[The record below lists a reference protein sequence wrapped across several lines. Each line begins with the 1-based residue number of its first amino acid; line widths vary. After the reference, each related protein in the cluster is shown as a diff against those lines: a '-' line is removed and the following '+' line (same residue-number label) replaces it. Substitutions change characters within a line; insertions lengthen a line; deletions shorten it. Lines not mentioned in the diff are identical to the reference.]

1 MGKNIFLSTKEL
13 IEMEDVFEPTP
24 LDIWKKRDEWIDK
37 ELQDAEVGSYLVSE
51 HSTALFFD
59 MRRAYCA
66 GAWISVVVMAIAV
79 MDSHF
84 RETESGDNKI
94 GTAKLLQEFYQS
106 AEIEELRK
114 LRNRYVHMNLDQPF
128 LEMDTW
134 FKNQNQLEEAATNA
148 MLITIKAFFLNP
160 GT

>member
-1 MGKNIFLSTKEL
+1 MNDTDK
-13 IEMEDVFEPTP
+13 VFEITSAKT
-24 LDIWKKRDEWIDK
+24 WKEREKWIDSTLE
-37 ELQDAEVGSYLVSE
+37 ELEVGSYLVSE

-66 GAWISVVVMAIAV
+66 GAWISVVVMAISV

-94 GTAKLLQEFYQS
+94 NTAKLLNEFYGGGD
-106 AEIEELRK
+106 IEWLRK
-114 LRNRYVHMNLDQPF
+114 LRNRYVHLDLDMPF

-134 FKNQNQLEEAATNA
+134 FKNYDQLEADAKRA
-148 MLITIKAFFLNP
+148 MLITIKSFFLNP

>member
-1 MGKNIFLSTKEL
+1 MNNSDK
-13 IEMEDVFEPTP
+13 VFEITTCE
-24 LDIWKKRDEWIDK
+24 IWKQREDWIDSTIE
-37 ELQDAEVGSYLVSE
+37 ELEIGSYIVSE

-66 GAWISVVVMAIAV
+66 GAWISVVVMAISV

-94 GTAKLLQEFYQS
+94 NTAKLLKEFYGGDD
-106 AEIEELRK
+106 IEWLRK
-114 LRNRYVHMNLDQPF
+114 LRNKYVHLNLNSPF

-134 FKNQNQLEEAATNA
+134 FNNYDQLEADAKKRCKSQLN
-148 MLITIKAFFLNP
+148 LFF
-160 GT
+160 

>member
-1 MGKNIFLSTKEL
+1 MDNKEK
-13 IEMEDVFEPTP
+13 VFEITSVEV
-24 LDIWKKRDEWIDK
+24 WNKREDWIDQTIE
-37 ELQDAEVGSYLVSE
+37 ELEVGSYLVSE

-66 GAWISVVVMAIAV
+66 GAWISVVVMAVSV

-94 GTAKLLQEFYQS
+94 NTAKLLDEFYGG
-106 AEIEELRK
+106 EDIDWLRK
-114 LRNRYVHMNLDQPF
+114 LRNRYVHLDLTTPF
-128 LEMDTW
+128 LQMDTW
-134 FKNQNQLEEAATNA
+134 FNNYEQLEADAQKA
-148 MLITIKAFFLNP
+148 MLITIKSFFLNP

>member
-1 MGKNIFLSTKEL
+1 MNNKDK
-13 IEMEDVFEPTP
+13 VFEITP
-24 LDIWKKRDEWIDK
+24 VEIWEKREEWIDK
-37 ELQDAEVGSYLVSE
+37 TIEQSEIGSYLVSE

-66 GAWISVVVMAIAV
+66 GAWISVVIMAISV

-84 RETESGDNKI
+84 RETESGDNRI
-94 GTAKLLQEFYQS
+94 NTAKLLDEFYGGND
-106 AEIEELRK
+106 ITWLRK
-114 LRNRYVHMNLDQPF
+114 LRNKYVHLNLEVPF

-134 FKNQNQLEEAATNA
+134 FNNYEQLEEDAKRA